1 MNIASKITVI
11 IVLYNSSEVIFECLK
26 TLNNFQIIIVD
37 NGKNSKILEKLKSK
51 QNIQI
56 ISPGK
61 NIGMGRGANF
71 AFNSIK
77 SEFFLL
83 LSPDTKIDENSISK
97 LLSTA
102 LNYDDCAIAAPLNVT
117 DPDSYGVLPE
127 KRELYEKNKN
137 QIHINLE
144 KINKRPEGEICV
156 DVTKGCVLLV
166 RSKFFEKVGGF
177 SEKYFLFWE
186 EVDLCKKFIRN
197 NYTIIVNPSSIAHH
211 TEGTSSKMNIENLF
225 LRSFHHEISPLYYFE
240 IKKNSLFL
248 YKNILKYLFRTITYF
263 LILNLKNSLKNFS
276 KLTANIIFLIK

>member
-11 IVLYNSSEVIFECLK
+11 IVLYNSSEIIFECLK

-51 QNIQI
+51 ENIQI
-56 ISPGK
+56 VSPGR

-211 TEGTSSKMNIENLF
+211 TEGTSSKINIENLF

-276 KLTANIIFLIK
+276 KLAANIIFLIK

>member
-51 QNIQI
+51 ENIQI
-56 ISPGK
+56 VSPGR

-276 KLTANIIFLIK
+276 KLAANIIFLIR

>member
-26 TLNNFQIIIVD
+26 TLNNFQIIVVD

-156 DVTKGCVLLV
+156 DVTKGCVLLI

-186 EVDLCKKFIRN
+186 EIDLCKKFTRN
-197 NYTIIVNPSSIAHH
+197 NYTIIVNPSSKAHH

-276 KLTANIIFLIK
+276 KLAANIIFLIK

>member
-1 MNIASKITVI
+1 MNIDSKITVV

-26 TLNNFQIIIVD
+26 SLNNFQIIIVD
-37 NGKNSKILEKLKSK
+37 NGKNLKILEKLKSK
-51 QNIQI
+51 NNIQI
-56 ISPGK
+56 ITPGR
-61 NIGMGRGANF
+61 NIGMGRGVNF

-83 LSPDTKIDENSISK
+83 LSPDTKIDEDSISK

-144 KINKRPEGEICV
+144 KMNKRPEGEICV

-186 EVDLCKKFIRN
+186 EIDLCKRFVKK
-197 NYTIIVNPSSIAHH
+197 NYSIIVNPSSIAHH
-211 TEGTSSKMNIENLF
+211 NEGTSSKINIENLF

-248 YKNILKYLFRTITYF
+248 YRNILKYLFRTITYF
-263 LILNLKNSLKNFS
+263 LIFNFKSSLKNFS
-276 KLTANIIFLIK
+276 KLAANFIFLIK

>member
-1 MNIASKITVI
+1 MNIASKITVV

-26 TLNNFQIIIVD
+26 TLNNFKIIVVD

-211 TEGTSSKMNIENLF
+211 TEGTSSKINIENLF

-276 KLTANIIFLIK
+276 KLAANIIFLIK

>member
-51 QNIQI
+51 ENIQI
-56 ISPGK
+56 VSPGR

>member
-37 NGKNSKILEKLKSK
+37 NGKNSKILEKLKLK
-51 QNIQI
+51 ENIQI
-56 ISPGK
+56 VSPGR

-276 KLTANIIFLIK
+276 KLAANIIFLIK

>member
-11 IVLYNSSEVIFECLK
+11 IVLYNSSEIIFECLK

-102 LNYDDCAIAAPLNVT
+102 LNYDDCAITAPLNVT
-117 DPDSYGVLPE
+117 DSDSYGVFPE

-156 DVTKGCVLLV
+156 DVTKGCVLLI

-186 EVDLCKKFIRN
+186 EIDLCKKFSRN

-276 KLTANIIFLIK
+276 KLAANIIFLIK

>member
-1 MNIASKITVI
+1 LNLQKNLKLLEQQFWVVVVRHVQHTLKCLLVLKIKLLCLMNIASKITVI

-51 QNIQI
+51 ENIQI
-56 ISPGK
+56 VSPGR

-144 KINKRPEGEICV
+144 KINKRPEGE
-156 DVTKGCVLLV
+156 
-166 RSKFFEKVGGF
+166 
-177 SEKYFLFWE
+177 
-186 EVDLCKKFIRN
+186 
-197 NYTIIVNPSSIAHH
+197 
-211 TEGTSSKMNIENLF
+211 
-225 LRSFHHEISPLYYFE
+225 
-240 IKKNSLFL
+240 
-248 YKNILKYLFRTITYF
+248 
-263 LILNLKNSLKNFS
+263 
-276 KLTANIIFLIK
+276 

>member
-51 QNIQI
+51 ENIQI
-56 ISPGK
+56 VSPGR

-156 DVTKGCVLLV
+156 DVTKGCVLLI

-276 KLTANIIFLIK
+276 KLAANIIFLIK

>member
-1 MNIASKITVI
+1 MNIASKITVV

-26 TLNNFQIIIVD
+26 TLNNFKIIVVD

-117 DPDSYGVLPE
+117 DSDSYGVFLKKE
-127 KRELYEKNKN
+127 NYMK
-137 QIHINLE
+137 
-144 KINKRPEGEICV
+144 KIK
-156 DVTKGCVLLV
+156 
-166 RSKFFEKVGGF
+166 S
-177 SEKYFLFWE
+177 
-186 EVDLCKKFIRN
+186 
-197 NYTIIVNPSSIAHH
+197 
-211 TEGTSSKMNIENLF
+211 
-225 LRSFHHEISPLYYFE
+225 
-240 IKKNSLFL
+240 NS
-248 YKNILKYLFRTITYF
+248 Y
-263 LILNLKNSLKNFS
+263 
-276 KLTANIIFLIK
+276 